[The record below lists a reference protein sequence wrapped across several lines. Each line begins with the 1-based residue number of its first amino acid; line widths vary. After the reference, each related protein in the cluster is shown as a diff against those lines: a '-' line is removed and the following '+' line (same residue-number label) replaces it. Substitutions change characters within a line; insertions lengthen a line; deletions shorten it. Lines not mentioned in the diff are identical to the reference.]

1 MTTEAVMDKPLF
13 LPSKSSK
20 HITNQGKQFIVQYD
34 EVYSNFIAPI
44 IAESKTKQY
53 QITCMT
59 RSHDTY
65 TSICVIWRAV
75 SIARPAETYVDSAPR
90 GTWKGDRVLRS
101 HFEKSHFK
109 DFHFE
114 V

>member
-65 TSICVIWRAV
+65 TSVCVIWRAV
-75 SIARPAETYVDSAPR
+75 SIAHPAETYVVPFETS
-90 GTWKGDRVLRS
+90 LRKNTPLIDCGAVALHATS
-101 HFEKSHFK
+101 R
-109 DFHFE
+109 
-114 V
+114 